1 MCSRLK
7 FCFGKN
13 KSAFFKRMH
22 RIDSRALL
30 SESGGGGGTKYHS
43 MGVDSEI
50 LPINDIKDVKASADN
65 KDIGGTN
72 RGCFPT

>member
-1 MCSRLK
+1 
-7 FCFGKN
+7 
-13 KSAFFKRMH
+13 MH

-30 SESGGGGGTKYHS
+30 SESGGGGGGGTKYHS
-43 MGVDSEI
+43 MGVDSE
-50 LPINDIKDVKASADN
+50 INDIKDVKASADN